1 MTEQE
6 LIKKHP
12 KIFRQKDLPM
22 THTAMC
28 WGIECGPGWYHLIDE
43 LCDQLQHMTDNRDH
57 PQVEFIQVKEKFGT
71 LRVYTSGE
79 SDLQFEIIRIFED
92 LSGRTCESCGK
103 PGELRNGGW
112 MTTLCD
118 DCLL

>member
-28 WGIECGPGWYHLIDE
+28 WGIECGPHWI
-43 LCDQLQHMTDNRDH
+43 TKR
-57 PQVEFIQVKEKFGT
+57 
-71 LRVYTSGE
+71 
-79 SDLQFEIIRIFED
+79 RIKNE
-92 LSGRTCESCGK
+92 R
-103 PGELRNGGW
+103 
-112 MTTLCD
+112 
-118 DCLL
+118 